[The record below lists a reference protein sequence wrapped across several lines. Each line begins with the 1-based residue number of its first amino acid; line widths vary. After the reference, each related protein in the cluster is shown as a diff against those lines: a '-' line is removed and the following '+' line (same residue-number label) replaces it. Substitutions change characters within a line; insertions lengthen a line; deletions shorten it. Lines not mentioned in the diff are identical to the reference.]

1 MPRIIFITGQSGAG
15 KDTLATSLA
24 ESFEEKYGQTISFSS
39 GEEVRRFGQTGTYT
53 AELVRENNQKGK
65 LAPWFAL
72 IGTHFNKINNEFT
85 GDENIIWN
93 GSPRTP
99 REFEINSQ
107 MVEFY
112 GLKAD
117 LVYLKVSDEE
127 CLRRIVERQKLES
140 REGTA
145 NLEAINTKL
154 KFFHEAVLPAIELA
168 RKDENYTVHEIDG
181 SGTKEEVFERVKK
194 ALNI

>member
-1 MPRIIFITGQSGAG
+1 MPRIIFIIGQSGAG
-15 KDTLATSLA
+15 KDTLATSLTKL
-24 ESFEEKYGQTISFSS
+24 FEEKSGSTISFSS
-39 GEEVRRFGQTGTYT
+39 GDEVRKFGQSGTYT
-53 AELVRENNQKGK
+53 AKLFRENNQKGK

-72 IGTHFNKINNEFT
+72 IGAHFNKINNEFT

-107 MVEFY
+107 MVGFY

-117 LVYLKVSDEE
+117 LIHLKVPDEE
-127 CLRRIVERQKLES
+127 CLRRIIERQKLEN
-140 REGTA
+140 REETT
-145 NLEAINTKL
+145 NPQAINNKL
-154 KFFHEAVLPAIELA
+154 KFFYEAVLPAIELA